1 MNVLHTS
8 KKHYLLVCL
17 ILTVAIGMNLFFT
30 PGVSAE
36 NENEDLFEFVCEHF
50 SREGYYT
57 MKDIDTQEIITR
69 RSIIHVGDEFINQEN
84 NYYRVVKLEG
94 NIAWARFIEKIQLS
108 NYPAEDVLKGYQ
120 GASYFIEGQAQN
132 NGTLVG
138 VYHSHGAEAYV
149 PSDGSESIDEGG
161 GILQVGES
169 FAAALQEKGLNVVH
183 STETHVP
190 HDAGAYNRSRRTAEE
205 LLRDGSTVLFDVH
218 RDAVPPEDYIETV
231 NNQETVQIQF
241 VVGRQ
246 NQNMETNRQ
255 FAESLKQTT
264 DNIYPGLIK
273 GIFFARGS
281 YNQDMMPLTMLL
293 EVGTHENTREG
304 AESSVA
310 LFADAVNSYFVGPQ
324 GEQARGGIGMT
335 ALRTILWIVFIALLA
350 LGAYLL
356 ISTGS
361 IDEARE
367 KLTHFFKREFAE
379 FGRKRKNG
387 EDGGS
392 E

>member
-1 MNVLHTS
+1 MIVVHTAQ
-8 KKHYLLVCL
+8 KKYIFACL
-17 ILTVAIGMNLFFT
+17 IFTVVFVINLFAA
-30 PGVSAE
+30 GVSAE
-36 NENEDLFEFVCEHF
+36 NESEDIFEIIGEHF
-50 SREGYYT
+50 SNKGYYT
-57 MKDIDTQEIITR
+57 MIDLDTQEVITR
-69 RSIIHVGDEFINQEN
+69 RSVIHEGDEFISQEN

-94 NIAWARFIEKIQLS
+94 DIAWAKFIEKIQLS
-108 NYPAEDVLKGYQ
+108 NYPAKDVLKGIQ
-120 GASYFIEGQAQN
+120 GASLESQGQN
-132 NGTLVG
+132 KDTLVG
-138 VYHSHGAEAYV
+138 IYHSHGAEAYV
-149 PSDGSESIDEGG
+149 PSDGSESITEGG

-169 FAAALQEKGLNVVH
+169 FAAALKKKGLNVLH

-205 LLRDGSTVLFDVH
+205 LLRDGSAVLFDVH

-246 NQNMETNRQ
+246 NQNMETIRQ

-273 GIFFARGS
+273 GIFFARGN
-281 YNQDMMPLTMLL
+281 YNQDMIPLTMLL
-293 EVGTHENTREG
+293 EVGTHENSREG
-304 AESSVA
+304 AENSVA

-324 GEQARGGIGMT
+324 GEQTREGIGMT
-335 ALRTILWIVFIALLA
+335 ALRTILWIIFIALLA
-350 LGAYLL
+350 LGAFLL

-361 IDEARE
+361 LEEARA

-387 EDGGS
+387 EDGGI

>member
-1 MNVLHTS
+1 MIVLHTV
-8 KKHYLLVCL
+8 KKNYLFVCIMLVV
-17 ILTVAIGMNLFFT
+17 IIGMNLFT

-36 NENEDLFEFVCEHF
+36 NESEDFFEIIGEHF
-50 SREGYYT
+50 SGEGYFT
-57 MKDIDTQEIITR
+57 MKDMDTQEIIMKR
-69 RSIIHVGDEFINQEN
+69 PRIHVGDEYINQEN
-84 NYYRVVKLEG
+84 NYYRVEKLEAD
-94 NIAWARFIEKIQLS
+94 IAWARFIGKIQLS
-108 NYPAEDVLKGYQ
+108 NYPAEDVLKEYQ
-120 GASYFIEGQAQN
+120 GANLFIEGQAQN
-132 NGTLVG
+132 NGTLIG

-149 PSDGSESIDEGG
+149 PSDGSESISEGG
-161 GILQVGES
+161 GILQVGDS
-169 FAAALQEKGLNVVH
+169 FAAALEEKGLNVIH

-205 LLRDGSTVLFDVH
+205 LLRDGTSVLFDVH
-218 RDAVPPEDYIETV
+218 RDAVPQEEYTETV

-246 NQNMETNRQ
+246 NQNMETIRQ

-273 GIFFARGS
+273 GIFFARGN
-281 YNQDMMPLTMLL
+281 YNQDMTPLTMLL
-293 EVGTHENTREG
+293 EVGAHENTREG
-304 AESSVA
+304 AENSVA

-324 GEQARGGIGMT
+324 GEQAREGIGMT
-335 ALRTILWIVFIALLA
+335 ALRTILWIILIALLA

-356 ISTGS
+356 ISTGNLE
-361 IDEARE
+361 EARA
-367 KLTHFFKREFAE
+367 KLTHFFRKEFAE